1 MTDRFPGAV
10 LFDLDG
16 TLLDSAPDML
26 AAVNTMRAAR
36 GIAPML
42 LSELRPH
49 VSKGSRAMV
58 QAAFPDLDPAAREGW
73 IPEFLDVYQSELGRH
88 CGPFDGIETMLG
100 RLEQAGSVWGIVT
113 NKPEYLAAPLLP
125 MLGWQDRCRVLIGG
139 DSLPQR
145 KPDPAPLHA
154 AIAALGPG
162 KAVFIG
168 DSEVDAET
176 AHAAGVPLALY
187 TGGYRKAAPGDLAAK
202 LVFDHHAALPR
213 LIAHLAPRL

>member
-73 IPEFLDVYQSELGRH
+73 IPEVLDVYESELGRH
-88 CGPFDGIETMLG
+88 CGPVDGIRTIRGPLG
-100 RLEQAGSVWGIVT
+100 QGGRQRGS
-113 NKPEYLAAPLLP
+113 
-125 MLGWQDRCRVLIGG
+125 
-139 DSLPQR
+139 
-145 KPDPAPLHA
+145 
-154 AIAALGPG
+154 
-162 KAVFIG
+162 
-168 DSEVDAET
+168 
-176 AHAAGVPLALY
+176 
-187 TGGYRKAAPGDLAAK
+187 
-202 LVFDHHAALPR
+202 
-213 LIAHLAPRL
+213 